1 VVRRFYAVEVAYE
14 GGRFRGFQR
23 QPGLPTVQA
32 ALEDALAVAGVHAPL
47 AVAARTDAG
56 VHALAQV
63 VSFATRTDLEPVA
76 LRTALN
82 AALPEGIVALAVRRA
97 AGAFHARND
106 ALSRTYV
113 YLVGAPAPAGLE
125 ACAWSLPDERGFP
138 ELREPRID
146 VAVLRACLEGAVG
159 THDFRSF
166 ARPGEQRGTVRTVM
180 RVDVLSAEWAPLHAI
195 VIEGRG
201 FLRAMVR
208 NLVGTAVA
216 ASVGRAP
223 PDAIRALLAAGEPPP
238 QPRVPLPG
246 PASRGEG
253 GPGTGAGRRSS
264 GDRRYRGVRA
274 PGWGLTLAR
283 VTYPPGRLEEAEA
296 EAR

>member
-1 VVRRFYAVEVAYE
+1 VVNLARVQRRFYAVEVAYE

-32 ALEDALAVAGVHAPL
+32 ALEDALAAAGIRAPL
-47 AVAARTDAG
+47 VVAARTDAG

-63 VSFATRTDLEPVA
+63 VSFATRLDVDPDA
-76 LRTALN
+76 LRRALN
-82 AALPEGIVALAVRRA
+82 GALPDGIAALAVRRA

-106 ALSRTYV
+106 ALARTYV
-113 YLVGAPAPAGLE
+113 YLVGAPAPPELTGY
-125 ACAWSLPDERGFP
+125 AWSLPD
-138 ELREPRID
+138 PRAFAALADPHID
-146 VAVLRACLEGAVG
+146 AIALRACLDGAVG

-166 ARPGEQRGTVRTVM
+166 ARPGEQRGTVRTVT
-180 RVDVLSAEWAPLHAI
+180 RVDVVSADWAPLHAI

-216 ASVGRAP
+216 ASVGCAP
-223 PDAIRALLAAGEPPP
+223 PDAIRALLAAG
-238 QPRVPLPG
+238 
-246 PASRGEG
+246 A
-253 GPGTGAGRRSS
+253 
-264 GDRRYRGVRA
+264 RYRGVRA

-283 VTYPPGRLEEAEA
+283 VAYPPGRLEPAEA
-296 EAR
+296 ATR